1 MTEEEG
7 TVSGELDVMLDDA
20 GKGLVRYRGTDTWY
34 TIGNIEAEPPRTW
47 ECVAD
52 LVKAIKKVAGTRD
65 VAGNAVVFEA

>member
-7 TVSGELDVMLDDA
+7 TISGALDVMLDDA
-20 GKGLVRYRGTDTWY
+20 GKGLVRYRDTDSWY
-34 TIGNIEAEPPRTW
+34 HIGNIEGEDAKTW
-47 ECVAD
+47 DSLGD

>member
-7 TVSGELDVMLDDA
+7 TVSGELDVMLDDT

-47 ECVAD
+47 DSVAD

-65 VAGNAVVFEA
+65 VAGNTVVFEA

>member
-7 TVSGELDVMLDDA
+7 TVSGELDVMLDDT

-47 ECVAD
+47 DTVAD

-65 VAGNAVVFEA
+65 VAGNTVVFEA

>member
-20 GKGLVRYRGTDTWY
+20 GQGLVRYRGTDSWY
-34 TIGNIEAEPPRTW
+34 TIGNIECEPPRTW

-65 VAGNAVVFEA
+65 VAGNTVVFEA

>member
-7 TVSGELDVMLDDA
+7 TVSGELDVMLDDS

-47 ECVAD
+47 ETVAD

-65 VAGNAVVFEA
+65 IAGNTVVFEA

>member
-20 GKGLVRYRGTDTWY
+20 GQGLVRYRGTERWY
-34 TIGNIEAEPPRTW
+34 TIGNIEAEPARTW
-47 ECVAD
+47 DCVAD

-65 VAGNAVVFEA
+65 VAGNTVVFEA

>member
-34 TIGNIEAEPPRTW
+34 TIGNIEAEPPRAW
-47 ECVAD
+47 DSVAD

-65 VAGNAVVFEA
+65 VAGNTVVFEA

>member
-7 TVSGELDVMLDDA
+7 TVSGELDVMLDDT
-20 GKGLVRYRGTDTWY
+20 GRGLVRYRGTDTWY

-47 ECVAD
+47 DTVAD

-65 VAGNAVVFEA
+65 VAGNTVVFEA